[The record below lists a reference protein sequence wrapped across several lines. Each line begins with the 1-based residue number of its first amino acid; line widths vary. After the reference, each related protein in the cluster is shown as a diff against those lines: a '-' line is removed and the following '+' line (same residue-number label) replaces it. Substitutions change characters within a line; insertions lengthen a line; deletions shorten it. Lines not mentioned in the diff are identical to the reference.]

1 MRIVLLPCLA
11 ATSISML
18 AVSASYAWADNS
30 PSPPRT
36 NKQAKSR
43 PLHAQGTRKAGS
55 AITSQDEAVAVVGTR
70 ETSHGMEQS
79 VTRATMDK
87 FVAGTSPLQIL
98 SATTPGVN
106 FASDDP
112 FGLDTWANTFY
123 IRGYSQSQLGI
134 TLDGIP
140 LGDAQFINSNGLDIN
155 QAIIQNN
162 IGRVDMSQGGGALD
176 VMSVTNLGGA
186 LQYYSLD
193 PRDKA
198 GGDISQTFGSNQT
211 YRTYVSAQSGKLNSS
226 GTKFYAS
233 YARTDAGKWKGAGDQ
248 FEQQANFKI
257 VQPLGRYGKLSGFFN
272 YSEFDQY
279 NYSDLSLEII
289 QKLGRNVDYFYP
301 NYKAAYQAAEGIY
314 PAGYAKVGDAMDVSY
329 YDGGQDQRNYLSG
342 ITSTID
348 LTSRLHLKTVL
359 YDQQSA
365 GDYEWT
371 NPYVSSPSGA
381 PMIQQVGHTSMTRVG
396 GIGAV
401 QYQIANHSLET
412 GVWYENNGYSWAQR
426 YYNQPLLG
434 EGTPRSATGPYND
447 PFATAYAMTFN
458 TNSFQYYLE
467 DSYRILKT
475 LRVHAGFKSMLTTT
489 SGGASYNNPV
499 YTGQDTLPSGSLT
512 TASAFLPHVSIN
524 WNFLPRNEL
533 FFDFAEN
540 MRAFTYNTWQSG
552 NAWGVNEMPQ
562 NLKPETT
569 FITRSAIDIIPAS
582 SRASSICIISI
593 TGTGW
598 PPSPPAA
605 W

>member
-1 MRIVLLPCLA
+1 MRIVLLPCLV

-211 YRTYVSAQSGKLNSS
+211 YRTYVSAQSGKLNPS

-257 VQPLGRYGKLSGFFN
+257 VQPLGR
-272 YSEFDQY
+272 
-279 NYSDLSLEII
+279 
-289 QKLGRNVDYFYP
+289 
-301 NYKAAYQAAEGIY
+301 
-314 PAGYAKVGDAMDVSY
+314 
-329 YDGGQDQRNYLSG
+329 
-342 ITSTID
+342 
-348 LTSRLHLKTVL
+348 
-359 YDQQSA
+359 
-365 GDYEWT
+365 
-371 NPYVSSPSGA
+371 
-381 PMIQQVGHTSMTRVG
+381 
-396 GIGAV
+396 
-401 QYQIANHSLET
+401 
-412 GVWYENNGYSWAQR
+412 
-426 YYNQPLLG
+426 
-434 EGTPRSATGPYND
+434 
-447 PFATAYAMTFN
+447 
-458 TNSFQYYLE
+458 
-467 DSYRILKT
+467 
-475 LRVHAGFKSMLTTT
+475 
-489 SGGASYNNPV
+489 
-499 YTGQDTLPSGSLT
+499 
-512 TASAFLPHVSIN
+512 
-524 WNFLPRNEL
+524 
-533 FFDFAEN
+533 
-540 MRAFTYNTWQSG
+540 
-552 NAWGVNEMPQ
+552 
-562 NLKPETT
+562 
-569 FITRSAIDIIPAS
+569 
-582 SRASSICIISI
+582 
-593 TGTGW
+593 
-598 PPSPPAA
+598 
-605 W
+605 